1 MTHALASHADIREA
15 AADLFSQDRS
25 PFGTF
30 TIGSQTHRVATIP
43 DAVRLCRW
51 IAVDINAT
59 GFGLFFAS
67 PSAERDRL
75 VACFDSD
82 YPSVSVATKF
92 MSGAGGEGMV
102 RHTRVS
108 TQPRWWSDDG
118 VPGSDA
124 AFRSLAWVDGTAPLV
139 PGTTGIAF
147 PVHADRGQCGLAV
160 FFGPQIALQ
169 QDQLYEIHAR
179 CFTLFAGVA
188 LIRPGDAGR
197 SKAISKRELECLK
210 LTANGYTSEAIAKL
224 LKLSVHTAN
233 QYLTQC
239 AQKLNAVSRT
249 QAVAKALRLG
259 LIE

>member
-1 MTHALASHADIREA
+1 LTHALATHTEVSD
-15 AADLFSQDRS
+15 AADHPFSQDRK
-25 PFGTF
+25 PFGAL
-30 TIGSQTHRVATIP
+30 TIGSQTHQVTTIP
-43 DAVRLCRW
+43 EAMRRCRW
-51 IAVDINAT
+51 IGADINAA
-59 GFGLFFAS
+59 GFAMFFAS

-75 VACFDSD
+75 VGCFDSD

-92 MSGAGGEGMV
+92 MSGANGEEMV
-102 RHTRVS
+102 RHTRIS

-124 AFRSLAWVDGTAPLV
+124 AFLDLAWINKTAPLV

-147 PVHADRGQCGLAV
+147 PVHAERGQCGLAV
-160 FFGPQIALQ
+160 FFGPEITVQT
-169 QDQLYEIHAR
+169 DQLYEIHAR
-179 CFTLFAGVA
+179 CFALFSAVA

-197 SKAISKRELECLK
+197 AKAISKRELECLK
-210 LTANGYTSEAIAKL
+210 LTANGYTSEAIAQL